1 MYSYPKNI
9 AVTLWYI
16 YGMPIWQCMM
26 SGTCI
31 RAPLSLAR
39 FQRRTWMAATEIC
52 WGPSCSLVAGE
63 KQTLLLSR
71 ETIHVK
77 FSSGWQLY
85 VCNDVT
91 PDINVKAILI
101 KHFQINNHIDR
112 ARDRT
117 RSNIGAIYSSQ
128 ELALSQ
134 DLKMMRLKFYSNN
147 WCTKKKDKFKLLWH
161 DQLVSFILGPPCLAF
176 ESWIRSLNGKF
187 KMVTS
192 L

>member
-31 RAPLSLAR
+31 RALLSLAR
-39 FQRRTWMAATEIC
+39 FQRCTWMAATEVEVDPVLWWRGKNKPFC
-52 WGPSCSLVAGE
+52 WVGKRSMSNLI
-63 KQTLLLSR
+63 T
-71 ETIHVK
+71 H
-77 FSSGWQLY
+77 SGWQLY

-101 KHFQINNHIDR
+101 KHFQINNNIDR

-134 DLKMMRLKFYSNN
+134 DLKMRLKFYSNN
-147 WCTKKKDKFKLLWH
+147 WCTENKTNLSYCDMTN
-161 DQLVSFILGPPCLAF
+161 SFLSFWAPH
-176 ESWIRSLNGKF
+176 
-187 KMVTS
+187 V
-192 L
+192 

>member
-1 MYSYPKNI
+1 MIHIWYANLTMYDEWHLHSCFLWQDFRDVPEWQQLRYAEVHPVLWWRGKNKPFCWVGKRSMSNLI
-9 AVTLWYI
+9 A
-16 YGMPIWQCMM
+16 
-26 SGTCI
+26 
-31 RAPLSLAR
+31 R
-39 FQRRTWMAATEIC
+39 
-52 WGPSCSLVAGE
+52 
-63 KQTLLLSR
+63 
-71 ETIHVK
+71 
-77 FSSGWQLY
+77 SGWQLY

-147 WCTKKKDKFKLLWH
+147 WCTEKKTNLSYCDMT
-161 DQLVSFILGPPCLAF
+161 
-176 ESWIRSLNGKF
+176 N
-187 KMVTS
+187 
-192 L
+192 

>member
-1 MYSYPKNI
+1 MIHIWYANLTMYDEWHLHSCS
-9 AVTLWYI
+9 AF
-16 YGMPIWQCMM
+16 
-26 SGTCI
+26 SGKI
-31 RAPLSLAR
+31 SEMYLNGSN
-39 FQRRTWMAATEIC
+39 
-52 WGPSCSLVAGE
+52 WGRGRSCSLVAGE